1 MRAHNR
7 HVFMCVGPRCT
18 ENGTEAQSM
27 FERLGEK
34 IDALPELRVK
44 RTRTHC
50 MVACRNQGPLMVVY
64 PEGVWYRCVD
74 TAALDR
80 IVTDHLVGGHEV
92 SDLIFH
98 RLVDGDTALAATE
111 SAPS

>member
-1 MRAHNR
+1 MRTHTR

-18 ENGTEAQSM
+18 ENGERAQAM
-27 FERLGEK
+27 FELMGEK

-50 MVACRNQGPLMVVY
+50 MVACRAQGPVLVVY
-64 PEGVWYRCVD
+64 PEGVWYNRVD
-74 TAALDR
+74 EAAVER
-80 IVTDHLVGGHEV
+80 IVTEHLLGNEEV

-98 RLVDGDTALAATE
+98 RLGEGDTCPAE
-111 SAPS
+111 E